1 MRVFVVAAEASGDA
15 IAADFIRALRTR
27 VPDVTISGVGGAAM
41 AGEGVKT
48 TVSIAGLSVLGLF
61 EGLKVYGRVVRAA
74 DETAEAARVFDPD
87 VVVLVDSWGFMLRV
101 ALRIRRVCPRAR
113 IVKYIGPQIWAT
125 RPGRARAL
133 ARTVDHVICLFAIET
148 PAYAALDLP
157 ATVCGYPAL
166 GRFVA
171 GDGAAFRARH
181 GLGLQTPVILV
192 LPGSRP
198 AELRGVAPVLWRAG
212 LALRTDFP
220 EARLVTVAASSVADT
235 VRAQA
240 PHEALIVTEDEKGDA
255 FAAATVALAA
265 SGTVTTE
272 LALQGAP
279 VIVGYRLGWFTW
291 LVARFFLYKARF
303 ISILNVIA
311 DAEVMPEF
319 MQTRFTLENIVA
331 AASPLLNDPDKRRA
345 QINAQNEA
353 LRALGR
359 GARPASEIAV
369 DVVIAEAAR
378 AGGQPRL
385 PTAT

>member
-15 IAADFIRALRTR
+15 IAADFIRALRAR
-27 VPDVTISGVGGAAM
+27 VPDVTIAGVGGAAM
-41 AGEGVKT
+41 AGEGVKSAA
-48 TVSIAGLSVLGLF
+48 SIAGLSVLGLF

-74 DETAEAARVFDPD
+74 DETAEAARAFDPD

-101 ALRIRRVCPRAR
+101 ALRIRRMCSRAR

-181 GLGLQTPVILV
+181 GLDPQTPVILV

-212 LALRTDFP
+212 LALKVSFP

-235 VRAQA
+235 VNAQA
-240 PHEALIVTEDEKGDA
+240 PRETLIVTEEEKGDA

-319 MQTRFTLENIVA
+319 MQTRLTVENIVA

-369 DVVIAEAAR
+369 DVVVAEAAR
-378 AGGQPRL
+378 VGDQPRL

>member
-15 IAADFIRALRTR
+15 IAADFIRALRAR
-27 VPDVTISGVGGAAM
+27 VPDVTIAGVGGAAM
-41 AGEGVKT
+41 AGEGVKSAA
-48 TVSIAGLSVLGLF
+48 SIAGLSVLGLF

-74 DETAEAARVFDPD
+74 DQTAEAARAFDPD

-101 ALRIRRVCPRAR
+101 ALRIRRMCPRAR

-133 ARTVDHVICLFAIET
+133 ARTVDHVICLFAIEA

-181 GLGLQTPVILV
+181 GLDPQTPVILV

-198 AELRGVAPVLWRAG
+198 AELRGVAPALWRAG
-212 LALRTDFP
+212 LALKVNFP

-240 PHEALIVTEDEKGDA
+240 PRETLIVTEDEKGDA

-319 MQTRFTLENIVA
+319 MQTRLTVENIVA

-369 DVVIAEAAR
+369 DVVVAEAAR
-378 AGGQPRL
+378 GGDQPRL
-385 PTAT
+385 PTVT